1 MEEKVY
7 KVYCVFEC
15 MNGMK
20 AFLVKIFDQK
30 KYALCF
36 VEAQQHGDFIVEEW
50 EIV

>member
-7 KVYCVFEC
+7 KVYCVFEEE
-15 MNGMK
+15 NGD
-20 AFLVKIFDQK
+20 LVKIFDQK

-50 EIV
+50 EIVR